1 MFIHSLN
8 EPDDINKQKKKLTRM
23 LFVVIPK
30 ESMISGKDHTP
41 KGITKKVWDQSFL
54 NLLRILHDF
63 ISQTSMKPL
72 QDAF

>member
-1 MFIHSLN
+1 
-8 EPDDINKQKKKLTRM
+8 M
-23 LFVVIPK
+23 LFVVILK

-41 KGITKKVWDQSFL
+41 KGITKKVRDQSFL